1 MGIIEFKSVMSKK
14 SLGIITVIVI
24 LLVVG
29 LIWAWRAG
37 TFNLSSND
45 GKDAQN
51 GEEESNSKNPSPAP
65 APASGSSGAATKKIR
80 VISPNGSEVWQ
91 RGKQYLVKWDT
102 ATIPPDA
109 DIFVNLMRTNS
120 VITDPY
126 KSNATG
132 REMFN
137 SSAFPSGLPPEGNA
151 DELNISLPVALDLYG
166 SVITEFVRI
175 KFTKISASGGIVA
188 VSHFTRY
195 CLPLCQT
202 SLPFGDITRIFL
214 VAAPEEPLAG
224 AGAGDGFLE
233 FDSSSPFCASFPSFE
248 LKLNVPA
255 RHAQIRPTTSRIT
268 ITVIIPKLF
277 LLITLLNSIIPII

>member
-1 MGIIEFKSVMSKK
+1 MSKK

-137 SSAFPSGLPPEGNA
+137 SSAFPSGLPPEG
-151 DELNISLPVALDLYG
+151 IYTYTVPQSLSPG
-166 SVITEFVRI
+166 SYQVVILVGKNCNTGGFCIFDVGDNLFTI
-175 KFTKISASGGIVA
+175 K
-188 VSHFTRY
+188 
-195 CLPLCQT
+195 
-202 SLPFGDITRIFL
+202 
-214 VAAPEEPLAG
+214 
-224 AGAGDGFLE
+224 
-233 FDSSSPFCASFPSFE
+233 
-248 LKLNVPA
+248 
-255 RHAQIRPTTSRIT
+255 
-268 ITVIIPKLF
+268 
-277 LLITLLNSIIPII
+277 